1 MRLYRV
7 AGVLAI
13 ATSITLSA
21 CTSSSGTGGSSPRPS
36 AATDPSPT
44 SSLIPTR
51 GNDSFG
57 FGNFVTFKATN
68 GFSPET
74 LVVPFDT
81 PIVWRNQATSP
92 VTVRF
97 DNYGSPVTS
106 GPIAPGG
113 TWAFNPHSGVS
124 IAYHAIYGGHR
135 YKAFIQAQLAG
146 NSGA

>member
-1 MRLYRV
+1 MSARRV
-7 AGVLAI
+7 VGILAI
-13 ATSITLSA
+13 AGSITLSA
-21 CTSSSGTGGSSPRPS
+21 CTSSTGTGGSSPRPS
-36 AATDPSPT
+36 ATTDPSPT
-44 SSLIPTR
+44 SSLIPTH
-51 GNDSFG
+51 GTDSFG
-57 FGNFVTFKATN
+57 FGNFVTFRTN
-68 GFSPET
+68 KGFSPET

-106 GPIAPGG
+106 GPIAPGS
-113 TWAFNPHSGVS
+113 TWSFNPHSGVS
-124 IAYHAIYGGHR
+124 IAYHAIYAGHR